1 MKSLILLRHAE
12 AVAMVNTTDDS
23 QRALSA
29 RGQAQAH
36 ALGEK
41 LHADGWVAQRILCS
55 TALRAQQ
62 TAQGLCAAAGWK
74 TKVTLRPHLYNA
86 DPVSMME
93 LLRDEAASVER
104 MLVVAHAPGIAELA
118 SALTT
123 RRGGLSLV
131 CEPATLIE
139 IVIDIR
145 GWTELM
151 PGCAS
156 MRRIWTS

>member
-29 RGQAQAH
+29 RGQAQARV
-36 ALGEK
+36 LGEQ
-41 LHADGWVAQRILCS
+41 LRADGWVAERILCS
-55 TALRAQQ
+55 SALRAQQ
-62 TAQGLCAAAGWK
+62 TAQGVGAAAGWK

-118 SALTT
+118 SVLTT
-123 RRGGLSLV
+123 RHGDLSLT

-139 IVIDIR
+139 LVSDIR
-145 GWTELM
+145 SWADLV